1 MDRTK
6 LSIIVSV
13 VMIIM
18 LVTYIYI
25 NLETQELLKEV
36 RTTLNQTDYNCC
48 DIYRSPMMP
57 SMCYNLRSGVLPFSI
72 PTSLPSS
79 PSFQI
84 DQSDL
89 DTT

>member
-25 NLETQELLKEV
+25 NLETQKLLKEV
-36 RTTLNQTDYNCC
+36 RVQLNETDYNCC

-57 SMCYNLRSGVLPFSI
+57 SMCYNLRNDVMPFVVPGDYDFDI
-72 PTSLPSS
+72 NEVKYNE
-79 PSFQI
+79 
-84 DQSDL
+84 
-89 DTT
+89 